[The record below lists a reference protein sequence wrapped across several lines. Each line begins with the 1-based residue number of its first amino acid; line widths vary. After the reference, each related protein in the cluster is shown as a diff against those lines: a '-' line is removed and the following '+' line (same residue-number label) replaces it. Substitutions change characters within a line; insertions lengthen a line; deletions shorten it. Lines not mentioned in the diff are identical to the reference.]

1 MEKEVATHLDISAWK
16 IPWTGELGGYS
27 PGVAESDRTE
37 CTRTQARK
45 GLCHLMGWS
54 LKVIIAR
61 EPLVQVT
68 Y

>member
-1 MEKEVATHLDISAWK
+1 MATHLDISCSGK
-16 IPWTGELGGYS
+16 FPTWTESLAAGS
-27 PGVAESDRTE
+27 PGVADSDKTE

-45 GLCHLMGWS
+45 GLCHLMGRS

-61 EPLVQVT
+61 KPLVQVT